1 MQACQCRLGGGQQ
14 LCVFGFFISIF
25 NTISID
31 NNNNVW
37 SFLVFSSCY
46 RICVYGNVGQ
56 FPLVFVCYW
65 VIGSATTFIMFQIYG
80 SFCVFLDSIENVKSN
95 NGVTIIFYFVVSF
108 CVSIIFSNCW
118 FFILRLLAT
127 TSSSDHVSS
136 ISSHWCSHWHD
147 SFRSSVYSFNLSR
160 HHDNDLI
167 DIDRGWTRCVMM
179 QIIFVLL
186 SNLVCLLVCCRFRFG
201 IWKKYHK

>member
-1 MQACQCRLGGGQQ
+1 VRVQCNRQLEVFLLCGSFEMYRRSKRNASLSISSWWGGQQ

-95 NGVTIIFYFVVSF
+95 NGVTIIFYFVVFF

-127 TSSSDHVSS
+127 TSSSDHFSS
-136 ISSHWCSHWHD
+136 IS
-147 SFRSSVYSFNLSR
+147 FLN
-160 HHDNDLI
+160 
-167 DIDRGWTRCVMM
+167 G
-179 QIIFVLL
+179 IILFV
-186 SNLVCLLVCCRFRFG
+186 
-201 IWKKYHK
+201 ITI